1 LAGAQRTT
9 TRIALER
16 AVLHYA
22 VVDATIRRAMSKKK
36 KQFTYTGA
44 DVDLA
49 SADGFLEGMAETH
62 NVVFEAI
69 EELQKSIENVQA
81 FYYIG
86 DVVGNNTAKVEEL
99 QTVIDALTHLKDVFQ
114 EKYDEVIKE
123 HSDIAE
129 RMRTLFSIIK
139 Q

>member
-1 LAGAQRTT
+1 MG
-9 TRIALER
+9 
-16 AVLHYA
+16 
-22 VVDATIRRAMSKKK
+22 KK

-44 DVDLA
+44 EVDQA

-69 EELQKSIENVQA
+69 EELQKSIENVQSI
-81 FYYIG
+81 YYIG
-86 DVVGNNTAKVEEL
+86 DVIGKKTVKVEEL
-99 QTVIDALTHLKDVFQ
+99 QTVLDALTHLKDVFQ

>member
-1 LAGAQRTT
+1 
-9 TRIALER
+9 
-16 AVLHYA
+16 
-22 VVDATIRRAMSKKK
+22 MSKKK

-62 NVVFEAI
+62 SIVFDAI

-86 DVVGNNTAKVEEL
+86 DVVGKNTAKVEEL
-99 QTVIDALTHLKDVFQ
+99 QTVIDALAHLKDVFQ
-114 EKYDEVIKE
+114 DKYDEVIEE
-123 HSDIAE
+123 HSDIVE
-129 RMRTLFSIIK
+129 RMRTLFSIKDLGLTIE
-139 Q
+139 

>member
-1 LAGAQRTT
+1 MA
-9 TRIALER
+9 
-16 AVLHYA
+16 
-22 VVDATIRRAMSKKK
+22 KKK
-36 KQFTYTGA
+36 AAPKFTYTGN

-62 NVVFEAI
+62 SIVFEAI

-114 EKYDEVIKE
+114 EKYDEVIEE
-123 HSDIAE
+123 HSNIAE
-129 RMRTLFSIIK
+129 RLRTLFSIKDLGLTIE
-139 Q
+139 

>member
-1 LAGAQRTT
+1 MG
-9 TRIALER
+9 
-16 AVLHYA
+16 
-22 VVDATIRRAMSKKK
+22 KK
-36 KQFTYTGA
+36 KQVTYTGA
-44 DVDLA
+44 EVDQA

-62 NVVFEAI
+62 SIVFEAI

>member
-1 LAGAQRTT
+1 
-9 TRIALER
+9 
-16 AVLHYA
+16 
-22 VVDATIRRAMSKKK
+22 MSKKK

-62 NVVFEAI
+62 SIVFEAI

-86 DVVGNNTAKVEEL
+86 DVVGNKTAKVEEL
-99 QTVIDALTHLKDVFQ
+99 QTVIDALTHLKDIFQ
-114 EKYDEVIKE
+114 EKYDEAIAE
-123 HSDIAE
+123 HSIIAE
-129 RMRTLFSIIK
+129 RMRTLFSISK